1 MPAGRRPCFMA
12 PEATWSG
19 ISGFRLRYE
28 SCRAKE
34 RGAGVAIRILSLPAG
49 DSGER
54 SIPRPGLTVCP
65 RGYRRRRAV
74 DCRGPAGPWRGR
86 FTMRISGRRED
97 RRSYARAGPCLCG
110 GLHPAS
116 SSDRTKVRGRGP
128 PPGAGAEE
136 EPATCCRQNP
146 QGSTRWSWWPNTA
159 TPACA
164 DAREGTKMTARR
176 RPKRCVTD

>member
-54 SIPRPGLTVCP
+54 SIPCPGLTVCP

-74 DCRGPAGPWRGR
+74 DCRGPAGPVTWSVYNANLGASCGSSFLRAGGAMPLR
-86 FTMRISGRRED
+86 WLAPGIIFRPNKSPWQGSTPRRGRREEG
-97 RRSYARAGPCLCG
+97 S
-110 GLHPAS
+110 
-116 SSDRTKVRGRGP
+116 
-128 PPGAGAEE
+128 
-136 EPATCCRQNP
+136 ATCCHPNP
-146 QGSTRWSWWPNTA
+146 RGSTRDGHGGRTQ
-159 TPACA
+159 
-164 DAREGTKMTARR
+164 RR
-176 RPKRCVTD
+176 RHAPTRAKGPK